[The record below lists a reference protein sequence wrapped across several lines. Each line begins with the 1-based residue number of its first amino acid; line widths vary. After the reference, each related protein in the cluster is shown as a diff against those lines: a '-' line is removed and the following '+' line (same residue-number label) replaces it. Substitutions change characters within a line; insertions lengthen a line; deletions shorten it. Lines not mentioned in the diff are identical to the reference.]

1 MTMLQ
6 ITYDGITE
14 PDADQL
20 AELRQKFSERHFV
33 HLRGLI
39 ERSFLDQL
47 ADRIEQVEFREDLTE
62 NIGCV
67 ERCADPRIDHGM
79 QFMLNQEPIL
89 KTVAA
94 IVGKPV
100 HRWLGNTV
108 RRTPGANHFSNWHND
123 TTPPV
128 EVEGHRFQR
137 VVPLSLNLTRE
148 PFAGGNLCMRTV
160 PDEKEFADI
169 ENKGPGDAL
178 LFRIGPDLQHRV
190 ADVEG
195 TVPRLVHVGWFHERL

>member
-1 MTMLQ
+1 MLQ
-6 ITYDGITE
+6 ITYDGIIE
-14 PDADQL
+14 PTPDQL
-20 AELRQKFSERHFV
+20 AELTRTFSDQHFV

-47 ADRIEQVEFREDLTE
+47 VDRIEQVEFREDLTD

-89 KTVAA
+89 KTISS
-94 IVGKPV
+94 IVGKEV

-108 RRTPGANHFSNWHND
+108 RRTPGADHFSNWHND

-128 EVEGHRFQR
+128 EIEGDRYRR
-137 VVPLSLNLTRE
+137 VVPLSLNLTRHRFE
-148 PFAGGNLCMRTV
+148 GGNLRMRTV

-169 ENKGPGDAL
+169 ENKEPGDAL
-178 LFRIGPDLQHRV
+178 MFRIGPDLQHRV
-190 ADVEG
+190 ADVTG